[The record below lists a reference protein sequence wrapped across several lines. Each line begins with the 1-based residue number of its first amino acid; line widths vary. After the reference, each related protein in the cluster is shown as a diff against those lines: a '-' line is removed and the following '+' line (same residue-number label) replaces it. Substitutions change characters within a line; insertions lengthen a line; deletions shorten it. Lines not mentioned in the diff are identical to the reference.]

1 MTGPDHRLRSRRPL
15 AGAERES
22 DGFLL
27 RWHGC
32 GVMGVVNVTPDSFSD
47 GGRHLVPAVAVA
59 AARAQWAAGATWI
72 DVGGASTR
80 PGAAPVTPEVE
91 AARVVPVVRA
101 LRAEE
106 PGARISVDTS
116 DPEVARAAVAAGADL
131 VNDVRGLRDPALR
144 AACAELGVPAVV
156 SHLRG
161 EPATMQ
167 EAPAFGDV
175 VAEVVAELRA
185 ARAAALDD
193 GVPDVILDPGIG
205 FGKTSA
211 HNRALLRATAELAG
225 LGGPLLVGAS
235 RKRSLGEV
243 AGEPD
248 PERRDAASV
257 AAHLYV
263 AARGAALV
271 RAHDVAAH
279 VQALRIWRWLG
290 G

>member
-1 MTGPDHRLRSRRPL
+1 MIAGDHRLRSRRPL
-15 AGAERES
+15 PGAER
-22 DGFLL
+22 DGDGYLL

-47 GGRHLVPAVAVA
+47 GGRHLAPAAAVA
-59 AARAQWAAGATWI
+59 AARAQWSAGADWI
-72 DVGGASTR
+72 DVGGVSTR
-80 PGAAPVTPEVE
+80 PGADPVAAEVE
-91 AARVVPVVRA
+91 AERVVPVVRA
-101 LRAEE
+101 LRAAE

-116 DPEVARAAVAAGADL
+116 DAGVARAAVEAGASL
-131 VNDVRGLRDPALR
+131 VNDVRGLRDAALR

-167 EAPAFGDV
+167 DAPAFDDV
-175 VAEVVAELRA
+175 VAEVAAELRA
-185 ARAAALDD
+185 ARALALAD
-193 GVPDVILDPGIG
+193 GVPDVVLDPGLG
-205 FGKTSA
+205 FGKTTA
-211 HNRALLRATAELAG
+211 HNRALLRATAGLAA

-243 AGEPD
+243 VGEPV

-257 AAHLYV
+257 AAHLYA

-271 RAHDVAAH
+271 RVHDVPAH

>member
-1 MTGPDHRLRSRRPL
+1 MIAHDQRLRSRRPL
-15 AGAERES
+15 AGAER
-22 DGFLL
+22 DGDGYLL
-27 RWHGC
+27 RWQGC

-47 GGRHLVPAVAVA
+47 GGRHLAPAAAVA

-80 PGAAPVTPEVE
+80 PGATPVAADVE
-91 AARVVPVVRA
+91 AERVVPVVRA

-116 DPEVARAAVAAGADL
+116 DPGVARAAVVAGAGL

-144 AACAELGVPAVV
+144 VACAELGVPAVV

-161 EPATMQ
+161 EPATMHH
-167 EAPAFGDV
+167 APAFDDV

-185 ARAAALDD
+185 ARSLALDD
-193 GVPDVILDPGIG
+193 GVPDVVLDPGLG
-205 FGKTSA
+205 FGKTTA

-243 AGEPD
+243 AGEPV
-248 PERRDAASV
+248 PERRDAASL

-271 RAHDVAAH
+271 RVHDVAAH

>member
-1 MTGPDHRLRSRRPL
+1 MSTSV
-15 AGAERES
+15 
-22 DGFLL
+22 GF
-27 RWHGC
+27 
-32 GVMGVVNVTPDSFSD
+32 S
-47 GGRHLVPAVAVA
+47 
-59 AARAQWAAGATWI
+59 
-72 DVGGASTR
+72 
-80 PGAAPVTPEVE
+80 EVE

-116 DPEVARAAVAAGADL
+116 DPDVARAAVAAGANL
-131 VNDVRGLRDPALR
+131 INDVRGLRDPALR
-144 AACAELGVPAVV
+144 AACAELGVPAVL

-167 EAPAFGDV
+167 AAPRFHDV
-175 VAEVVAELRA
+175 VAEVAAELRA
-185 ARAAALDD
+185 ARALALDA
-193 GVPDVILDPGIG
+193 GVPDVVLDPGLG
-205 FGKTSA
+205 FGKTAA
-211 HNRALLRATAELAG
+211 HNRALLRATTALAE

-235 RKRSLGEV
+235 RKHSLGEV
-243 AGEPD
+243 ADEPV

-257 AAHLYV
+257 AAHLYA

-271 RAHDVAAH
+271 RVHDVPAH